1 MGPSV
6 NTTLDLNIQL
16 HHNYLYIIASS
27 SQMLMLFISKSPG
40 ILKVT
45 PQSQMLFNK
54 DSQLMDDEKT
64 LAEYGL
70 TSATAKAQCP
80 APIGLAL
87 RYNYTQSF
95 KYHHHYI
102 SARKPGPINI
112 GSLADYAIISSI
124 FE

>member
-1 MGPSV
+1 
-6 NTTLDLNIQL
+6 
-16 HHNYLYIIASS
+16 
-27 SQMLMLFISKSPG
+27 MLMLFISKSPG

-87 RYNYTQSF
+87 RYTHNLSICTVIITYKQ
-95 KYHHHYI
+95 K
-102 SARKPGPINI
+102 
-112 GSLADYAIISSI
+112 SLYL
-124 FE
+124 